1 MCNLYFKKNL
11 PVLAPSIFD
20 KHIDG
25 IKYPVFLAFWEL
37 FSLELSL
44 KRFKKRIKS
53 NGIIRFYTL
62 PLIFECL
69 NDITFL
75 YISPLVTCL
84 ETVDAFDRG
93 SECSKF
99 TSITT
104 SLALAL
110 KKPFFHESIL
120 ARSKALYEKH
130 QWIMN

>member
-1 MCNLYFKKNL
+1 MVLFFFILY
-11 PVLAPSIFD
+11 
-20 KHIDG
+20 H
-25 IKYPVFLAFWEL
+25 
-37 FSLELSL
+37 
-44 KRFKKRIKS
+44 
-53 NGIIRFYTL
+53 
-62 PLIFECL
+62 FECL
-69 NDITFL
+69 NDVTFL

-130 QWIMN
+130 E